1 MTSWSHYYSVARPRT
16 SPKLKPPKTPRHRP
30 GPEGGTRDTNRKANL
45 DRLCEAGLA
54 LFLAEGTAAVTID
67 QIAARAGMAKGSFY
81 RYVEDKAE
89 LVARIL
95 EPMVADTL
103 GALDRCEAA
112 LRSAK
117 PAQVTAVYLQ
127 LGMELSQA
135 IPRHASRVLLYLQEA
150 RSPPGGT
157 RAAVHAFADQVAA
170 RGVALTETARAQK
183 LIRNV
188 DPQVSAMAV
197 IGATE
202 AILYAHLRGRDVS
215 RARASVVIPE
225 LVELVLRGIRE

>member
-1 MTSWSHYYSVARPRT
+1 MARPRT

>member
-1 MTSWSHYYSVARPRT
+1 MTTWSHYYVVARPST
-16 SPKLKPPKTPRHRP
+16 SPKLRPPKAPRHRP

-95 EPMVADTL
+95 EPMVTDTL
-103 GALDRCEAA
+103 GALDRCEHA
-112 LRSAK
+112 LRTAK
-117 PAQVTAVYLQ
+117 PAQISAVYLQ
-127 LGMELSQA
+127 LGMELSQT
-135 IPRHASRVLLYLQEA
+135 IPRHAARVLLYLQEA
-150 RSPPGGT
+150 RSPAGGT
-157 RAAVHAFADQVAA
+157 RAAIHAFADQITA
-170 RGVALTETARAQK
+170 RGITLTEIARAQK

-197 IGATE
+197 IGAID
-202 AILYAHLRGRDVS
+202 AILYAHLRGRDT
-215 RARASVVIPE
+215 RRASVVIPE
-225 LVELVLRGIRE
+225 LVELVLRGIRQ

>member
-1 MTSWSHYYSVARPRT
+1 MARPRT
-16 SPKLKPPKTPRHRP
+16 STKLQPPKAPRHRP

-45 DRLCEAGLA
+45 DRLCDAGLA

-95 EPMVADTL
+95 EPMVTDTL

-112 LRSAK
+112 LRTAK
-117 PAQVTAVYLQ
+117 PAQISAVYLQ
-127 LGMELSQA
+127 LGLELSQA
-135 IPRHASRVLLYLQEA
+135 IPRHSSRVLLYLQEA
-150 RSPPGGT
+150 RSPSGGT

-170 RGVALTETARAQK
+170 RGIALTEVARAQK

-197 IGATE
+197 IGAIE
-202 AILYAHLRGRDVS
+202 AILYAHLRGSDSTRS
-215 RARASVVIPE
+215 RASVVIPE
-225 LVELVLRGIRE
+225 LVEIVLRGIRE

>member
-1 MTSWSHYYSVARPRT
+1 MARPRT
-16 SPKLKPPKTPRHRP
+16 SPKLRPPKAPRHRP

-45 DRLCEAGLA
+45 DRLCDAGHA
-54 LFLAEGTAAVTID
+54 LFLSEGTAAVTID

-95 EPMVADTL
+95 EPMVTDTL
-103 GALDRCEAA
+103 GALDRCESA

-117 PAQVTAVYLQ
+117 PGQVTAVYLQ

-150 RSPPGGT
+150 RSPSGGT
-157 RAAVHAFADQVAA
+157 RAAIHAFADQVTA
-170 RGVALTETARAQK
+170 RGIALTETARAQK

-188 DPQVSAMAV
+188 DPDVSARAV
-197 IGATE
+197 IGAIE
-202 AILYAHLRGRDVS
+202 AILYAHLRSRDVS
-215 RARASVVIPE
+215 RSRASVVIPE
-225 LVELVLRGIRE
+225 LVEIVLRGIRE